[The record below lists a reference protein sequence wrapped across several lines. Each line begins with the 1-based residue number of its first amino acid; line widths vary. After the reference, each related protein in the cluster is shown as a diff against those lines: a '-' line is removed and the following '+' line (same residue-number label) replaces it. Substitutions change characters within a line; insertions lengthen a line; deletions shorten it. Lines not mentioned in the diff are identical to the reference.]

1 MMSKIDECTEN
12 ELYDLLASLDV
23 TYEELRKKQPTVDE
37 LKKMYRLMLAQ
48 QLKEWREAKKYTE
61 KMRALR

>member
-48 QLKEWREAKKYTE
+48 QLKEWREAKKYSE

>member
-48 QLKEWREAKKYTE
+48 QLKEWREAKKYSE
-61 KMRALR
+61 KMQALR